1 MANLRDIRKRI
12 RSVQSTKKIT
22 KAMKMVAAAKL
33 RRAQEAAEQSK
44 PYAKAINGLLANLV
58 SQGVG
63 AGHPL
68 LTARPVQKRLLVI
81 FSSDRG
87 LCGAFNS
94 GLFRKVE
101 KELQESAIPT
111 ELLLIGRKAQV
122 YFSRRAYTI
131 YKKQDSFW
139 AKFSH
144 QACSELATELLKA
157 YTEGTFDRI
166 DLMYNEFLSVIT
178 QRPILTTFV
187 PVTTEAKPELKI
199 EEAQNTAEV
208 PPVFEPTKE
217 FILNALVP
225 KAVEVRFYQPC
236 LQSMASEFGAR
247 MSAMDS
253 ATRNAGDMIDSLT
266 LTMNRVRQANIT
278 RELVEIISGA
288 EAVN

>member
-1 MANLRDIRKRI
+1 MASLRDIRKRI

-44 PYAKAINGLLANLV
+44 PYAQAITKLLSDLV
-58 SQGVG
+58 AEGVG
-63 AGHPL
+63 AGHAL
-68 LTARPVQKRLLVI
+68 LSPRPVKKRLIVVL
-81 FSSDRG
+81 SSDRG

-94 GLFRKVE
+94 GLIRKIDREIAQSDVPVE
-101 KELQESAIPT
+101 LA
-111 ELLLIGRKAQV
+111 LIGRKAQS
-122 YFSRRAYTI
+122 YYARRAVTI
-131 YKKQDSFW
+131 WKKIDQFW
-139 AKFSH
+139 SGFNHAKASDLARELT
-144 QACSELATELLKA
+144 QAYVDGA
-157 YTEGTFDRI
+157 FDRV
-166 DLMYNEFLSVIT
+166 DLAYNEFVSVMT
-178 QRPILTTFV
+178 QTPRIETFAPIAAGPVSQNAETTVEGAV
-187 PVTTEAKPELKI
+187 PA
-199 EEAQNTAEV
+199 
-208 PPVFEPTKE
+208 VFEPNKKE
-217 FILNALVP
+217 ILEALMP

-236 LQSMASEFGAR
+236 LQSQASEFGAR